1 MKRNRSKSGGSGE
14 RRRKNGSSER
24 DRSKSESEE
33 EEEEELPFESV
44 SRKGYV
50 PPSKRAR
57 KVHTPLRP
65 KGDEEEDGGGGAA
78 EGGGGKKKGKGSSP
92 GDAMGVVKRPVKD
105 EDEVDKTKGASFEVE
120 GAPPTPPT
128 PRPPT
133 PVPKVPAVE
142 EERPEVEK
150 SDPGERREE
159 SQEAEVMR
167 VFFVFPSQHEKSP
180 HKSSNSVQARPG
192 AKQDPLQEELEREGK
207 AAEPSDGG
215 KGLLRNQTK
224 DSKPGVKVEKE
235 PSPTKPAAP
244 KSAGPPPPGEAKIAA
259 AAPDVVKIDQEPP
272 EPAPPPA
279 KPPPPKEQAEG
290 VPSPKEPI
298 SPKVGPP
305 SLGRM
310 SLFEEVVDAGGR
322 EEQGAVEV
330 GREGEEGTTCTDD
343 DYD

>member
-1 MKRNRSKSGGSGE
+1 MKRNRSKSRGSGE

-24 DRSKSESEE
+24 DKSKSESEE

-65 KGDEEEDGGGGAA
+65 KGEDEDDGGGAAA
-78 EGGGGKKKGKGSSP
+78 EGGGGKKKGGSS
-92 GDAMGVVKRPVKD
+92 GDAMGVIKRPVKD
-105 EDEVDKTKGASFEVE
+105 QDEVDKTKGASFEVK

-133 PVPKVPAVE
+133 PAPKVPAVE

-159 SQEAEVMR
+159 SQEAEVNEG
-167 VFFVFPSQHEKSP
+167 FFRFSFTAR
-180 HKSSNSVQARPG
+180 NIATSVQARPG
-192 AKQDPLQEELEREGK
+192 AKEVPVQEELEREGK

-224 DSKPGVKVEKE
+224 ESKPPVKVEKE
-235 PSPTKPAAP
+235 EPSPPRPAAP
-244 KSAGPPPPGEAKIAA
+244 KSAGPPPPGKAKIAA

-279 KPPPPKEQAEG
+279 KQPPREG

-298 SPKVGPP
+298 PPKASGQVPP

-322 EEQGAVEV
+322 EEPGAVGG